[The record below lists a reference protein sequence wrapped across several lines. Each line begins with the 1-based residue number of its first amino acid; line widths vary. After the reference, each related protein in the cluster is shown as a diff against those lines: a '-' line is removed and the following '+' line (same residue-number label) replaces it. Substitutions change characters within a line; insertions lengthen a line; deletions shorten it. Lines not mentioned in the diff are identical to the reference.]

1 MNVGPFSNL
10 IAQLEPNWR
19 MNAPQFVVS
28 INEHELEV
36 EENHPL
42 YCELVSLCS
51 GRSASLPFFA
61 KENEVVWCTIA
72 PDSETLREA
81 VASLQAWVLPSFG
94 GERSGDGYV
103 QPDSATGA
111 LAAAIISLSPSGYYK
126 WRCPRNVMD
135 RVCEKLRLRHS
146 LEALR
151 PARTRPPRPSLYELR
166 ARFSAAL
173 FVGDRDGAEKIIEL
187 LDFLQLE
194 TAVNTQ
200 FMRIRLWHHFREHDR
215 IRTHPDLPHLLA
227 QPLPPRVRAWI
238 DEALENKPSG
248 TPFELPTPVPMVTEE
263 ASAAPSYSTWVD
275 WFNHLRKGDRDAAEL
290 FLAEHCRQT
299 PDDLKPAE
307 IKTLVTSL
315 DELFLDDTLRDRER
329 DLITPGIADFL
340 EEIVRESEFPRTG
353 FGDIYLALLRLWST
367 LHAGNS
373 SGQQNGH
380 ILLELASAALKLNRA
395 PGEVLKMIE
404 HWWEV
409 RPSCSQL
416 PFALDAIE
424 LLEREYPNPDA
435 PANLWLA
442 AADLILRNPEALV
455 PSEKKLWRRVAK
467 RLGIDETTVGQYL
480 PPESEEAD
488 QTDLLAEARL
498 RHIAIICMREPQAR
512 EAATQIVQRT
522 GAKVTLVTGQA
533 ASSETDYASTADVIL
548 FVWMATSHAVFRAFD
563 ETERKHL
570 CYVQGTGAA
579 SIVRSLERWV
589 GQAALVSK

>member
-1 MNVGPFSNL
+1 
-10 IAQLEPNWR
+10 
-19 MNAPQFVVS
+19 
-28 INEHELEV
+28 
-36 EENHPL
+36 
-42 YCELVSLCS
+42 
-51 GRSASLPFFA
+51 
-61 KENEVVWCTIA
+61 
-72 PDSETLREA
+72 
-81 VASLQAWVLPSFG
+81 
-94 GERSGDGYV
+94 
-103 QPDSATGA
+103 
-111 LAAAIISLSPSGYYK
+111 
-126 WRCPRNVMD
+126 
-135 RVCEKLRLRHS
+135 
-146 LEALR
+146 
-151 PARTRPPRPSLYELR
+151 
-166 ARFSAAL
+166 
-173 FVGDRDGAEKIIEL
+173 
-187 LDFLQLE
+187 
-194 TAVNTQ
+194 
-200 FMRIRLWHHFREHDR
+200 
-215 IRTHPDLPHLLA
+215 
-227 QPLPPRVRAWI
+227 
-238 DEALENKPSG
+238 
-248 TPFELPTPVPMVTEE
+248 MVTEE